1 MGATGGE
8 IKLQPTRYDMS
19 EEEAHIENEGTTYSF
34 EKVVSITGVNRT
46 TIIEYCETG
55 LLPFAAE
62 QAEQAEFNDELIN
75 LIRRVET
82 LKTVHGINDTGIHM
96 ILDLMDEVEKLRQ
109 ELKFRVDG

>member
-1 MGATGGE
+1 MN
-8 IKLQPTRYDMS
+8 
-19 EEEAHIENEGTTYSF
+19 EEEAQIENETATYSF

-62 QAEQAEFNDELIN
+62 QAEQTEFNDELIN
-75 LIRRVET
+75 LIRKVET
-82 LKTVHGINDTGIHM
+82 LRTIHGINHAGIHM